1 MIVVD
6 LENNVVGS
14 APEITRVNVGNEMNL
29 IKVNMYP
36 EQEFGFFYIG
46 TIDRDDYIIYE
57 DTTQPN
63 ADRIY
68 KFYVLQDGT
77 YEYVDIT
84 PEDEEGKL

>member
-14 APEITRVNVGNEMNL
+14 APIIERVDTPTERGL

-36 EQEFGFFYIG
+36 EIEYGYFYIG
-46 TIDRDDYIIYE
+46 TQDRDLYTIYE
-57 DTTQPN
+57 DTTQPDLN
-63 ADRIY
+63 KVY

-77 YEYVDIT
+77 YQYVDIT
-84 PEDEEGKL
+84 PSVEV

>member
-6 LENNVVGS
+6 LEHNVVGS
-14 APEITRVNVGNEMNL
+14 APEITRVDVDGEIGL

-46 TIDRDDYIIYE
+46 TQDRDLYTIYE
-57 DTTQPN
+57 DTTQPEP
-63 ADRIY
+63 DRIY
-68 KFYVLQDGT
+68 KFYVLSDGT

-84 PEDEEGKL
+84 PDDEPGL